1 MANINEIQTQL
12 DTLKET
18 KAQIKQSII
27 DKGKEVSDRDSFRS
41 YANKIDEIVTLEEG
55 TSDANATSNDIAKGK
70 TAYVN
75 GVKITGNIYE
85 FSDGLEFNGNTTIN
99 DEGVT
104 GRLRLITSCAEM
116 NDSLCR
122 FSSGNFKA
130 YTFVDYNTLANAIG
144 LTGDKIKKGETILGI
159 TGTYEP
165 NYAELGT
172 ISPTEYD
179 TAVTTSEDILGTT
192 TE

>member
-75 GVKITGNIYE
+75 GVKITGTQVVQHYYTSTSMI
-85 FSDGLEFNGNTTIN
+85 SDSIGNDGDIFM
-99 DEGVT
+99 
-104 GRLRLITSCAEM
+104 LIT
-116 NDSLCR
+116 
-122 FSSGNFKA
+122 
-130 YTFVDYNTLANAIG
+130 
-144 LTGDKIKKGETILGI
+144 
-159 TGTYEP
+159 
-165 NYAELGT
+165 
-172 ISPTEYD
+172 
-179 TAVTTSEDILGTT
+179 
-192 TE
+192 